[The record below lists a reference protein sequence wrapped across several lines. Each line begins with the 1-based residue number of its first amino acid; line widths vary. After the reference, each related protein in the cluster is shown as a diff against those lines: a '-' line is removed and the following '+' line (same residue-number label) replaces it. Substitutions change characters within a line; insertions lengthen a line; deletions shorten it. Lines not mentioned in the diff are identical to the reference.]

1 MPTKPDVKPT
11 PSSPAVDPG
20 IAPAPP
26 VPPAAQPDIGIAVK
40 PELPPVVEAEKQG

>member
-20 IAPAPP
+20 TAPAPP
-26 VPPAAQPDIGIAVK
+26 TPSAPQPDIGIAVK
-40 PELPPVVEAEKQG
+40 PELPPVIEAEKQG